1 MFFGLSQIRLIA
13 YAAAALAFVGVVVA
27 LKVQTARLDA
37 TKQEY
42 AGFVA
47 KVKAEGEAAQARV
60 KARETED
67 KLLKEKADA
76 ENKRLRTDLAATT
89 QRLRDAGTRFSAVSR
104 LAPTAQR
111 SDLACFDRAELDA
124 AVGGYQSAILGLV
137 EKGAE
142 AALDLDAVR
151 RWGGEVYVKTR

>member
-1 MFFGLSQIRLIA
+1 
-13 YAAAALAFVGVVVA
+13 
-27 LKVQTARLDA
+27 
-37 TKQEY
+37 
-42 AGFVA
+42 
-47 KVKAEGEAAQARV
+47 VKAEGEAAQARV